1 MTIAPVD
8 ELARRVAVAEAM
20 AERYAASDGV
30 AAVLLAG
37 SVARGLA
44 DARSDVEV
52 DVYWKRAP
60 TDAERRAVVD
70 DAGWEWVYAE
80 VDEHEW
86 ADGLRLD
93 GVKVDVSQFVT
104 TTIDGYLD
112 ALREGDT
119 EPELQVRATAL
130 LDGRALA
137 GESLIE
143 AWRARLAPYPE
154 ALALAMLDQ
163 ALPPRPVERL
173 EMLVARD
180 DPVLLTRDVVEGVHG
195 LLDALFAVNRT
206 YVPHPFHKWL
216 AFECAQL
223 SLAAARP
230 RGADPARA
238 RGAARRRTRSRA
250 SHGGDVRPRR
260 GARAGV
266 RRRRC
271 TRRVRVVAA
280 RLTPTPGASGTRPR
294 RCGSRTPWPR

>member
-8 ELARRVAVAEAM
+8 ELARRIAVAERM
-20 AERYAASDGV
+20 AESYAAADGV

-52 DVYWKRAP
+52 DVYWRRAP
-60 TDAERRAVVD
+60 SDAERRAVVD

-86 ADGLRLD
+86 ADGVRLD

-137 GESLIE
+137 GDGLVE
-143 AWRARLAPYPE
+143 AWRARLTPYPE

-163 ALPPRPVERL
+163 ALPPRPAERL

-180 DPVLLTRDVVEGVHG
+180 DPVLLTRDVVEGVHAV
-195 LLDALFAVNRT
+195 LDALFAVNRR

-223 SLAAARP
+223 GLAPRDLAARIRRVLAVPRNGVADLVRLTEETFDLVATHVPAYDVAAARAEFGSSL
-230 RGADPARA
+230 RG
-238 RGAARRRTRSRA
+238 
-250 SHGGDVRPRR
+250 
-260 GARAGV
+260 
-266 RRRRC
+266 
-271 TRRVRVVAA
+271 
-280 RLTPTPGASGTRPR
+280 
-294 RCGSRTPWPR
+294 

>member
-8 ELARRVAVAEAM
+8 ELARRIAVAERM
-20 AERYAASDGV
+20 AERYAAADGV

-52 DVYWKRAP
+52 DVYWRRAP
-60 TDAERRAVVD
+60 SDAERRAVVD

-86 ADGLRLD
+86 ADGVRLD
-93 GVKVDVSQFVT
+93 GVKIDVSQFVT
-104 TTIDGYLD
+104 ATIDGYLD

-137 GESLIE
+137 GDGLIE
-143 AWRARLAPYPE
+143 DWRARLAPYPE

-180 DPVLLTRDVVEGVHG
+180 DPVLLTRDVVEGVHAV
-195 LLDALFAVNRT
+195 LDALFAVNRR

-216 AFECAQL
+216 AFERAQL
-223 SLAAARP
+223 DLAPPDLEARIRRVLAVPREGVPDLVRLTEETFELVAAHVPAYDVAAARTEFGSSL
-230 RGADPARA
+230 RG
-238 RGAARRRTRSRA
+238 
-250 SHGGDVRPRR
+250 
-260 GARAGV
+260 
-266 RRRRC
+266 
-271 TRRVRVVAA
+271 
-280 RLTPTPGASGTRPR
+280 
-294 RCGSRTPWPR
+294 

>member
-1 MTIAPVD
+1 MD
-8 ELARRVAVAEAM
+8 ELGRRIAVAERM
-20 AERYAASDGV
+20 AERYAAADGV

-52 DVYWKRAP
+52 DVYWRRAP
-60 TDAERRAVVD
+60 SDAERRAVVD

-86 ADGLRLD
+86 ADGVRLD

-104 TTIDGYLD
+104 ATIDGYLD

-137 GESLIE
+137 GDALIE
-143 AWRARLAPYPE
+143 DWRARLAEYPE

-180 DPVLLTRDVVEGVHG
+180 DPVLLTRDVVEGVHAV
-195 LLDALFAVNRT
+195 LDALFAVNRR

-223 SLAAARP
+223 DLAPPDLAARIRRVLAVPREGVPDLVRLTEETFDLVAAHVPAYDVAAARTEFGSSL
-230 RGADPARA
+230 RG
-238 RGAARRRTRSRA
+238 
-250 SHGGDVRPRR
+250 
-260 GARAGV
+260 
-266 RRRRC
+266 
-271 TRRVRVVAA
+271 
-280 RLTPTPGASGTRPR
+280 
-294 RCGSRTPWPR
+294 

>member
-1 MTIAPVD
+1 VSIGDVD
-8 ELARRVAVAEAM
+8 ELARRIAVAESM
-20 AERYAASDGV
+20 GERYAATDGV

-60 TDAERRAVVD
+60 SDAERRAVVD

-86 ADGLRLD
+86 ADGVRLD

-112 ALREGDT
+112 ALRKGDT

-137 GESLIE
+137 GESLIDD
-143 AWRARLAPYPE
+143 WRARLAPYPE
-154 ALALAMLDQ
+154 PLGLAMLDQ

-180 DPVLLTRDVVEGVHG
+180 DPVLLTRDVVEGVHAV
-195 LLDALFAVNRT
+195 LDALFAVNRR

-223 SLAAARP
+223 DLAPPDLEARIRQVLAVPREGVPDLVRLTEETFDLVEAHVPAYDVAAARAEFGSSL
-230 RGADPARA
+230 RG
-238 RGAARRRTRSRA
+238 
-250 SHGGDVRPRR
+250 
-260 GARAGV
+260 
-266 RRRRC
+266 
-271 TRRVRVVAA
+271 
-280 RLTPTPGASGTRPR
+280 
-294 RCGSRTPWPR
+294 

>member
-1 MTIAPVD
+1 MD
-8 ELARRVAVAEAM
+8 ELRRRIAVAERM
-20 AERYAASDGV
+20 AERYAAADGV

-52 DVYWKRAP
+52 DVYWRRAP
-60 TDAERRAVVD
+60 SDAERRAVVD

-86 ADGLRLD
+86 ADGVRLD

-104 TTIDGYLD
+104 ATIDGYLD

-137 GESLIE
+137 GDGLIE
-143 AWRARLAPYPE
+143 DWRARLAEYPE

-173 EMLVARD
+173 EMLVARE
-180 DPVLLTRDVVEGVHG
+180 DPVLLTRDVVEGVHAV
-195 LLDALFAVNRT
+195 LDALFAVNRR

-223 SLAAARP
+223 DLAPPDLEARIRRVLAVPREGVPDLVRLTEETFDLVAAHAPAYDVAAARTEFGSSL
-230 RGADPARA
+230 RG
-238 RGAARRRTRSRA
+238 
-250 SHGGDVRPRR
+250 
-260 GARAGV
+260 
-266 RRRRC
+266 
-271 TRRVRVVAA
+271 
-280 RLTPTPGASGTRPR
+280 
-294 RCGSRTPWPR
+294 

>member
-1 MTIAPVD
+1 MPD
-8 ELARRVAVAEAM
+8 GSRSPRRWR
-20 AERYAASDGV
+20 ERYAAADGV

-52 DVYWKRAP
+52 DVYWRRAP
-60 TDAERRAVVD
+60 SDAERRAVVD

-86 ADGLRLD
+86 ADGVRLD

-104 TTIDGYLD
+104 ATIDGYLD

-143 AWRARLAPYPE
+143 DWRARLAPYPE

-180 DPVLLTRDVVEGVHG
+180 DPVLLTRDVVEGVHAV
-195 LLDALFAVNRT
+195 LDALFAVNRR

-223 SLAAARP
+223 DLAPPDLEARIRRVLAVPREGVPDLVRLTEETFDLVEAHVPAYDVAAARAEFGSSL
-230 RGADPARA
+230 RG
-238 RGAARRRTRSRA
+238 
-250 SHGGDVRPRR
+250 
-260 GARAGV
+260 
-266 RRRRC
+266 
-271 TRRVRVVAA
+271 
-280 RLTPTPGASGTRPR
+280 
-294 RCGSRTPWPR
+294 

>member
-20 AERYAASDGV
+20 AERYAAADGV

-52 DVYWKRAP
+52 DVYWRRAP
-60 TDAERRAVVD
+60 SDAERRAVVD

-86 ADGLRLD
+86 ADGVRLD

-104 TTIDGYLD
+104 ATIDGYLD
-112 ALREGDT
+112 ALRTGDT

-137 GESLIE
+137 GDGLVES
-143 AWRARLAPYPE
+143 WRARLTPYPE
-154 ALALAMLDQ
+154 ALAVAMLDQ

-173 EMLVARD
+173 EMLVERD
-180 DPVLLTRDVVEGVHG
+180 DPVLLTRDVVEGVHAVLG
-195 LLDALFAVNRT
+195 ALFAVNRR

-223 SLAAARP
+223 GLAPRDLEARIRRVLAVPREGVADLVRLTEETFDLVAAHVPAYDVAAARAEFGSSL
-230 RGADPARA
+230 RG
-238 RGAARRRTRSRA
+238 
-250 SHGGDVRPRR
+250 
-260 GARAGV
+260 
-266 RRRRC
+266 
-271 TRRVRVVAA
+271 
-280 RLTPTPGASGTRPR
+280 
-294 RCGSRTPWPR
+294 

>member
-8 ELARRVAVAEAM
+8 ELARRIAVAERM
-20 AERYAASDGV
+20 AERYAAADGV

-44 DARSDVEV
+44 DARSDVEL
-52 DVYWKRAP
+52 DVYWRRAP
-60 TDAERRAVVD
+60 SDAERRAVVD
-70 DAGWEWVYAE
+70 AAGWEWVYAE

-86 ADGLRLD
+86 ADGVRLD

-104 TTIDGYLD
+104 ATIDGYLD

-137 GESLIE
+137 GDGLIE
-143 AWRARLAPYPE
+143 DWRARLAPYPE

-180 DPVLLTRDVVEGVHG
+180 DPVLLTRDVVEGVHAV
-195 LLDALFAVNRT
+195 LDALFAVNRR

-223 SLAAARP
+223 DLAPPDLAARIRRVLAVPREGVPDLVRLTEETFDLVAAHAPAYDVAAARTEFGSSL
-230 RGADPARA
+230 RG
-238 RGAARRRTRSRA
+238 
-250 SHGGDVRPRR
+250 
-260 GARAGV
+260 
-266 RRRRC
+266 
-271 TRRVRVVAA
+271 
-280 RLTPTPGASGTRPR
+280 
-294 RCGSRTPWPR
+294 

>member
-1 MTIAPVD
+1 VTIAPVD
-8 ELARRVAVAEAM
+8 ELARRIVVAEAM
-20 AERYAASDGV
+20 ADRYAAADGV

-52 DVYWKRAP
+52 DVYWRRP
-60 TDAERRAVVD
+60 PSDAERRAVVD
-70 DAGWEWVYAE
+70 DAGWQWVYAE

-86 ADGLRLD
+86 ADGVRLD

-104 TTIDGYLD
+104 ATIDEYLD
-112 ALREGDT
+112 ALRAGDT

-137 GESLIE
+137 GDSLIE
-143 AWRARLAPYPE
+143 DWRARLAPYPE

-163 ALPPRPVERL
+163 ALPLRPVERL

-180 DPVLLTRDVVEGVHG
+180 DPVLLTRDVVEGVHA
-195 LLDALFAVNRT
+195 LLDALFAVNRR

-223 SLAAARP
+223 DLAPPDLEARIRQVLAVPREGVPDLVRMTDETFDLVEAHVPAYDVAAARAEFGSSL
-230 RGADPARA
+230 RG
-238 RGAARRRTRSRA
+238 
-250 SHGGDVRPRR
+250 
-260 GARAGV
+260 
-266 RRRRC
+266 
-271 TRRVRVVAA
+271 
-280 RLTPTPGASGTRPR
+280 
-294 RCGSRTPWPR
+294 

>member
-1 MTIAPVD
+1 VTIAPVD
-8 ELARRVAVAEAM
+8 ELVRRIVVAEAM
-20 AERYAASDGV
+20 ADRYAAADGV

-52 DVYWKRAP
+52 DVYWRRP
-60 TDAERRAVVD
+60 PSDAERRAVVD

-86 ADGLRLD
+86 ADGVRLD

-104 TTIDGYLD
+104 ATIDEYLD
-112 ALREGDT
+112 ALRAGDT

-137 GESLIE
+137 GDSLIE
-143 AWRARLAPYPE
+143 DWRARLAPYPE

-163 ALPPRPVERL
+163 ALPLRPVERL

-180 DPVLLTRDVVEGVHG
+180 DPVLLTRDVVEGVHA
-195 LLDALFAVNRT
+195 LLDALFAVNRR

-223 SLAAARP
+223 DLAPPDLEARIRQVLAVPREGVPDLVRMTDETFDLVEAHVPAYDVAAARAEFGSSL
-230 RGADPARA
+230 RG
-238 RGAARRRTRSRA
+238 
-250 SHGGDVRPRR
+250 
-260 GARAGV
+260 
-266 RRRRC
+266 
-271 TRRVRVVAA
+271 
-280 RLTPTPGASGTRPR
+280 
-294 RCGSRTPWPR
+294 

>member
-8 ELARRVAVAEAM
+8 ELARRMAVAERM
-20 AERYAASDGV
+20 AERYAAADGV

-52 DVYWKRAP
+52 DVYWRRAP
-60 TDAERRAVVD
+60 SDAERRAVVD
-70 DAGWEWVYAE
+70 AAGWEWVYAE

-86 ADGLRLD
+86 ADGVRLD

-104 TTIDGYLD
+104 ATIDGYLD

-137 GESLIE
+137 GDGLIE
-143 AWRARLAPYPE
+143 DWRARLAPYPE

-180 DPVLLTRDVVEGVHG
+180 DPVLLTRDVVEGVHAV
-195 LLDALFAVNRT
+195 LDALFAVNRR

-223 SLAAARP
+223 DVAPHDLEARIRRVLAVPREGVPDLVRLTEQTFDLVEAHVPAYDVAAARAGFGSSL
-230 RGADPARA
+230 RG
-238 RGAARRRTRSRA
+238 
-250 SHGGDVRPRR
+250 
-260 GARAGV
+260 
-266 RRRRC
+266 
-271 TRRVRVVAA
+271 
-280 RLTPTPGASGTRPR
+280 
-294 RCGSRTPWPR
+294 

>member
-1 MTIAPVD
+1 MD
-8 ELARRVAVAEAM
+8 ELARRIAVAERM
-20 AERYAASDGV
+20 AQRYAEADGV

-52 DVYWKRAP
+52 DVYWRRAP
-60 TDAERRAVVD
+60 SDAERRAVVD

-86 ADGLRLD
+86 ADGVRLA

-112 ALREGDT
+112 ALRAGDT

-137 GESLIE
+137 GDNLIE
-143 AWRARLAPYPE
+143 DWRARLAPYPE
-154 ALALAMLDQ
+154 ALALTMLDQ

-173 EMLVARD
+173 EMLVERD
-180 DPVLLTRDVVEGVHG
+180 DPVLLTRDVVEGVHAV
-195 LLDALFAVNRT
+195 LDALFAVNRR

-223 SLAAARP
+223 DQAPPDLEARIRRVLAVPREGVPDLVRLTEETFDLVAAHVPAYDAAAARTEFGSSL
-230 RGADPARA
+230 RG
-238 RGAARRRTRSRA
+238 
-250 SHGGDVRPRR
+250 
-260 GARAGV
+260 
-266 RRRRC
+266 
-271 TRRVRVVAA
+271 
-280 RLTPTPGASGTRPR
+280 
-294 RCGSRTPWPR
+294 

>member
-8 ELARRVAVAEAM
+8 EVRRRVAVAEAM
-20 AERYAASDGV
+20 AERYAATDGV

-52 DVYWKRAP
+52 DVYWRRAP
-60 TDAERRAVVD
+60 DDAERRAVVD

-86 ADGLRLD
+86 ADGVRLD

-104 TTIDGYLD
+104 ATIDGYLD
-112 ALREGDT
+112 ALRGGDT

-143 AWRARLAPYPE
+143 GWQARLTPYPE

-195 LLDALFAVNRT
+195 VLDALFAVNRR

-216 AFECAQL
+216 AFECGQL
-223 SLAAARP
+223 GLAPPDLEARIRRVLAGP
-230 RGADPARA
+230 REGVPDLVRLTEETFDLVEVHVPAY
-238 RGAARRRTRSRA
+238 
-250 SHGGDVRPRR
+250 DVAT
-260 GARAGV
+260 ARAGF
-266 RRRRC
+266 
-271 TRRVRVVAA
+271 
-280 RLTPTPGASGTRPR
+280 
-294 RCGSRTPWPR
+294 GSSLRG

>member
-1 MTIAPVD
+1 VTIAPVD
-8 ELARRVAVAEAM
+8 ELARRIAVAERM
-20 AERYAASDGV
+20 AERYAAADGV

-52 DVYWKRAP
+52 DVYWRRAP
-60 TDAERRAVVD
+60 SDAERRAVVD

-86 ADGLRLD
+86 ADGVRLD
-93 GVKVDVSQFVT
+93 GVKIDVSQFVT
-104 TTIDGYLD
+104 ATIDGYLD

-137 GESLIE
+137 GDGLIE
-143 AWRARLAPYPE
+143 DWRARLAPYPE

-180 DPVLLTRDVVEGVHG
+180 DPVLLTRDVVEGVHAV
-195 LLDALFAVNRT
+195 LDALFAVNRR

-216 AFECAQL
+216 AFGCAQL
-223 SLAAARP
+223 DLAPPDLEARIRRVLAVPREGVPDLVRLTEETFELVAAHVPTYDVAAARTEFGSSL
-230 RGADPARA
+230 RG
-238 RGAARRRTRSRA
+238 
-250 SHGGDVRPRR
+250 
-260 GARAGV
+260 
-266 RRRRC
+266 
-271 TRRVRVVAA
+271 
-280 RLTPTPGASGTRPR
+280 
-294 RCGSRTPWPR
+294 

>member
-1 MTIAPVD
+1 MTIAPWTSWPD
-8 ELARRVAVAEAM
+8 ASRSPNAWRR
-20 AERYAASDGV
+20 RYAAADGV

-52 DVYWKRAP
+52 DVYWRRAP
-60 TDAERRAVVD
+60 SDAERRAVVD

-86 ADGLRLD
+86 ADGVRLD

-104 TTIDGYLD
+104 ATIDGYLD

-143 AWRARLAPYPE
+143 DWRARLAPYPE
-154 ALALAMLDQ
+154 PLALAMLDQ

-180 DPVLLTRDVVEGVHG
+180 DPVLLTRDVVEGVHAV
-195 LLDALFAVNRT
+195 LDALFAVNRR

-223 SLAAARP
+223 DLAPPDLEARIRQVLAVPREGVPDLVRLTEETFDLVEAHVPAYDVAAARAGFGSSL
-230 RGADPARA
+230 RG
-238 RGAARRRTRSRA
+238 
-250 SHGGDVRPRR
+250 
-260 GARAGV
+260 
-266 RRRRC
+266 
-271 TRRVRVVAA
+271 
-280 RLTPTPGASGTRPR
+280 
-294 RCGSRTPWPR
+294 

>member
-1 MTIAPVD
+1 LV
-8 ELARRVAVAEAM
+8 RRIVVAEAM
-20 AERYAASDGV
+20 ADRYAAADGV

-52 DVYWKRAP
+52 DVYWRRP
-60 TDAERRAVVD
+60 PSDAERRAVVD

-86 ADGLRLD
+86 ADGVRLD

-104 TTIDGYLD
+104 ATIDEYLD
-112 ALREGDT
+112 ALRAGDT

-137 GESLIE
+137 GDSLIE
-143 AWRARLAPYPE
+143 DWRARLAPYPE

-163 ALPPRPVERL
+163 ALPLRPVERL

-180 DPVLLTRDVVEGVHG
+180 DPVLLTRDVVEGVHA
-195 LLDALFAVNRT
+195 LLDALFAVNRR

-223 SLAAARP
+223 DLAPPDLEARIRQVLAVPREGVPDLVRMTDETFDLVEAHVPAYDVAAARAEFGSSL
-230 RGADPARA
+230 RG
-238 RGAARRRTRSRA
+238 
-250 SHGGDVRPRR
+250 
-260 GARAGV
+260 
-266 RRRRC
+266 
-271 TRRVRVVAA
+271 
-280 RLTPTPGASGTRPR
+280 
-294 RCGSRTPWPR
+294 

>member
-1 MTIAPVD
+1 VTIAPVD
-8 ELARRVAVAEAM
+8 ELARRIVVAEAM
-20 AERYAASDGV
+20 ADRYAAADGV

-52 DVYWKRAP
+52 DVYWRRP
-60 TDAERRAVVD
+60 PSDAERRAVVD

-86 ADGLRLD
+86 ADGVRLD

-104 TTIDGYLD
+104 ATIDEYLD
-112 ALREGDT
+112 ALRAGDT

-137 GESLIE
+137 GDSLIE
-143 AWRARLAPYPE
+143 DWRARLAPYPE

-163 ALPPRPVERL
+163 ALPLRPVERL

-180 DPVLLTRDVVEGVHG
+180 DPVLLTRDVVEGVHA
-195 LLDALFAVNRT
+195 LLDALFAVNRR

-223 SLAAARP
+223 DLAPPDLEARIRQVLAVPREGVPDLVRMTDETFDLVEAHVPAYDVAAARAEFGSSL
-230 RGADPARA
+230 RG
-238 RGAARRRTRSRA
+238 
-250 SHGGDVRPRR
+250 
-260 GARAGV
+260 
-266 RRRRC
+266 
-271 TRRVRVVAA
+271 
-280 RLTPTPGASGTRPR
+280 
-294 RCGSRTPWPR
+294 